1 MEKPAPPNRN
11 VVARRVAVRP
21 RVEARTTE
29 FDCRG
34 IAELLDAQA
43 AAPKPIEL
51 DLEADIEIG
60 TSSSHTSSP
69 RTPSRLAHTLRR
81 DGSEL
86 ARGSQPIVIAAPV
99 SVSAVSVPAV
109 SVPAAPV
116 PAVPVPA
123 VPVVEPIIELA
134 PPPPMPVRT
143 MVTTPMPVLMATI
156 LASDST
162 LVPDL
167 APARSRLWWIVGVAA
182 FVVSGLALLA
192 ALRA

>member
-60 TSSSHTSSP
+60 TSSSPTSSP

-99 SVSAVSVPAV
+99 LESLESIV
-109 SVPAAPV
+109 
-116 PAVPVPA
+116 
-123 VPVVEPIIELA
+123 ELA
-134 PPPPMPVRT
+134 PPPPMPPGT
-143 MVTTPMPVLMATI
+143 MATTPMPVLMAAI
-156 LASDST
+156 LASGT

-167 APARSRLWWIVGVAA
+167 APARSRIWWIVAVAA
-182 FVVSGLALLA
+182 FVMSGLAL
-192 ALRA
+192 RA

>member
-1 MEKPAPPNRN
+1 MEKPAAPPNRN

-29 FDCRG
+29 VDCRR

-43 AAPKPIEL
+43 AAPKPIDP

-60 TSSSHTSSP
+60 TSTSTTTSP

-86 ARGSQPIVIAAPV
+86 ARGSQPIVIAA
-99 SVSAVSVPAV
+99 AVAEPI
-109 SVPAAPV
+109 
-116 PAVPVPA
+116 
-123 VPVVEPIIELA
+123 VEPIIEPIIEPKLELPL
-134 PPPPMPVRT
+134 PPPPVAT
-143 MVTTPMPVLMATI
+143 LTTPMPVLMATI

-162 LVPDL
+162 LVPDPTL
-167 APARSRLWWIVGVAA
+167 EVTTRRSRIWWVVAIAA
-182 FVVSGLALLA
+182 FVLSGLALVD

>member
-60 TSSSHTSSP
+60 TSSSPTSSP

-86 ARGSQPIVIAAPV
+86 ARGSQPIVIAAP
-99 SVSAVSVPAV
+99 AE
-109 SVPAAPV
+109 PV
-116 PAVPVPA
+116 LE
-123 VPVVEPIIELA
+123 PVVELA
-134 PPPPMPVRT
+134 PPPMPPGT
-143 MVTTPMPVLMATI
+143 MATTPMPVLMASI

-167 APARSRLWWIVGVAA
+167 TGPDLAPARSRIWWIVGVTA
-182 FVVSGLALLA
+182 FVTSGLALLA

>member
-1 MEKPAPPNRN
+1 MEKPAASPNRN

-29 FDCRG
+29 VDCRR

-43 AAPKPIEL
+43 AAPKPIEP

-60 TSSSHTSSP
+60 TSSTATTSP
-69 RTPSRLAHTLRR
+69 RMSSRLAHTLRR
-81 DGSEL
+81 DGAEL
-86 ARGSQPIVIAAPV
+86 ARGSQPIVIAAVAEPI
-99 SVSAVSVPAV
+99 PR
-109 SVPAAPV
+109 
-116 PAVPVPA
+116 
-123 VPVVEPIIELA
+123 PVVGPSLALPLPA
-134 PPPPMPVRT
+134 PPVNAT
-143 MVTTPMPVLMATI
+143 LTAPMPVLMATI

-167 APARSRLWWIVGVAA
+167 PAQMTPARSRIWWLVAVAA
-182 FVVSGLALLA
+182 FVMSGLALLD

>member
-60 TSSSHTSSP
+60 TSSSPTSSP

-81 DGSEL
+81 DGAEL

-99 SVSAVSVPAV
+99 EI
-109 SVPAAPV
+109 AAP
-116 PAVPVPA
+116 AEPVLE
-123 VPVVEPIIELA
+123 PVFESIVELA
-134 PPPPMPVRT
+134 PPPPMPPGT
-143 MVTTPMPVLMATI
+143 MATTPMPVLMASI

-167 APARSRLWWIVGVAA
+167 APARSRIWWIVAVAA
-182 FVVSGLALLA
+182 FVMSGLALLA

>member
-1 MEKPAPPNRN
+1 MDKPAASPNRN

-29 FDCRG
+29 VDCRR

-43 AAPKPIEL
+43 APKPIEP

-60 TSSSHTSSP
+60 TSSTATLSP

-81 DGSEL
+81 DGAEL
-86 ARGSQPIVIAAPV
+86 ARGSQPIAIALAE
-99 SVSAVSVPAV
+99 PAV
-109 SVPAAPV
+109 VGP
-116 PAVPVPA
+116 
-123 VPVVEPIIELA
+123 PIALALPLPA
-134 PPPPMPVRT
+134 PPMNAT
-143 MVTTPMPVLMATI
+143 VTTPMPVLRATI

-167 APARSRLWWIVGVAA
+167 TQQMPARSRIWWGAVAIAA
-182 FVVSGLALLA
+182 FVVSGLALLD

>member
-1 MEKPAPPNRN
+1 MEKPAAPPNRN

-43 AAPKPIEL
+43 AAPKPIEP

-60 TSSSHTSSP
+60 TSSSTTTSP
-69 RTPSRLAHTLRR
+69 RTQSRLAHTLRR
-81 DGSEL
+81 DGADL
-86 ARGSQPIVIAAPV
+86 ARGSQPIVIAA
-99 SVSAVSVPAV
+99 AVA
-109 SVPAAPV
+109 
-116 PAVPVPA
+116 
-123 VPVVEPIIELA
+123 EPKLALPLPA
-134 PPPPMPVRT
+134 PPVGT
-143 MVTTPMPVLMATI
+143 MLTTPMPVLMASI

-162 LVPDL
+162 LVPD
-167 APARSRLWWIVGVAA
+167 PEVTTRRSRIWWLVAVAA
-182 FVVSGLALLA
+182 FVLSGLALLD

>member
-1 MEKPAPPNRN
+1 MEKSAPPNRN

-60 TSSSHTSSP
+60 TSSSPTSSP

-86 ARGSQPIVIAAPV
+86 ARGSQPIVVAA
-99 SVSAVSVPAV
+99 AVAEPI
-109 SVPAAPV
+109 
-116 PAVPVPA
+116 
-123 VPVVEPIIELA
+123 VEPISEPIVEFV
-134 PPPPMPVRT
+134 PQMPFGT
-143 MVTTPMPVLMATI
+143 TLTTPMPVLMATI

-167 APARSRLWWIVGVAA
+167 TGPDLAPARSRIWRIVAVAA

-192 ALRA
+192 ALLA